1 MKQARE
7 RQDKILRQREVEVRR
22 EGGEGG
28 SVGVWRGECTYAFL
42 CTCSN
47 VCVCVCVC
55 VHVAGVLC
63 TCYFMYMYVPTC
75 SWTYTSS
82 SVD

>member
-28 SVGVWRGECTYAFL
+28 SVGVWRGECIYTFI
-42 CTCSN
+42 CTCTTN

-55 VHVAGVLC
+55 VGVC
-63 TCYFMYMYVPTC
+63 GCVCMCDM
-75 SWTYTSS
+75 
-82 SVD
+82 